1 MQEGQDSKEEDDDEE
16 DGEKPGPERTAKAA
30 SATAKAAAEQREAP
44 PPKAKAG
51 DPASGG
57 TLTEKEG
64 RSTGAHAQ
72 TPHHSQGFLPM
83 RPGANLLSIASAWYN
98 TGF

>member
-1 MQEGQDSKEEDDDEE
+1 MQESQDSKEEGDDKDSAE
-16 DGEKPGPERTAKAA
+16 PGPERAAKAA

-51 DPASGG
+51 DPAAGG

-64 RSTGAHAQ
+64 RSTGTRAE
-72 TPHHSQGFLPM
+72 GF
-83 RPGANLLSIASAWYN
+83 RVYGV
-98 TGF
+98 

>member
-1 MQEGQDSKEEDDDEE
+1 MQEGQDSKEEDDDE
-16 DGEKPGPERTAKAA
+16 DGEKPDPERTAKAA

-51 DPASGG
+51 DPAAGG

-64 RSTGAHAQ
+64 RSTGAHAARPVSAHRFP
-72 TPHHSQGFLPM
+72 TM
-83 RPGANLLSIASAWYN
+83 RHENALSIASAWLSE
-98 TGF
+98 GF